1 VAAKKQN
8 HLMFKSLRYFLFPFS
23 FIYGGIIRIR
33 NLLFDKNILRSAKFD
48 FPLICVGNLAVGGT
62 GKTPMV
68 EYIVRLLEKKYK
80 VATLSRGYKRKTKG
94 FFIAD
99 DKTTSDA
106 IGDEPMQIHAKFP
119 GITVAVAEERV
130 MGIPQ
135 LLYEKPETQVVILD
149 DAFQHREVNAGL
161 NILLTD
167 SQNLY
172 SQDLL
177 LPTGNL
183 RDVRSSSKRADMIVV
198 TKCRPGLNEPQMQ
211 DIIRQLNP
219 LNRQK
224 IYFTTIEYE
233 TFFHLFTKEK
243 YELNRDYSV
252 LLVTGIA
259 NPEPIKEIFKT
270 LASDYEILK
279 FRDHHDFNLQ
289 DVKEI
294 KDHFSKMENENKIIV
309 TTEKDAVR
317 FLKFAKEL
325 EHLPIY
331 VLPMA
336 HRFLFGKASQFEN
349 EILEFINLFEE
360 SVLK

>member
-1 VAAKKQN
+1 
-8 HLMFKSLRYFLFPFS
+8 
-23 FIYGGIIRIR
+23 
-33 NLLFDKNILRSAKFD
+33 
-48 FPLICVGNLAVGGT
+48 
-62 GKTPMV
+62 
-68 EYIVRLLEKKYK
+68 
-80 VATLSRGYKRKTKG
+80 
-94 FFIAD
+94 
-99 DKTTSDA
+99 
-106 IGDEPMQIHAKFP
+106 
-119 GITVAVAEERV
+119 
-130 MGIPQ
+130 
-135 LLYEKPETQVVILD
+135 
-149 DAFQHREVNAGL
+149 
-161 NILLTD
+161 
-167 SQNLY
+167 
-172 SQDLL
+172 

-270 LASDYEILK
+270 LTADYEILK

-336 HRFLFGKASQFEN
+336 HRFLFDKASQFEN
-349 EILEFINLFEE
+349 EILEFMNSFKA